1 MRPSVRTLGGRCNG
15 KIIIFFLMFEQLLAL
30 AATQLSFQC
39 GTKSINQK
47 IISTKLVFDFRK
59 NILKSKL
66 NSRLRNSN

>member
-15 KIIIFFLMFEQLLAL
+15 KIIISFLMFEQLLAL

-47 IISTKLVFDFRK
+47 NNFKEDIRFSDDGVLAFFR
-59 NILKSKL
+59 S
-66 NSRLRNSN
+66 